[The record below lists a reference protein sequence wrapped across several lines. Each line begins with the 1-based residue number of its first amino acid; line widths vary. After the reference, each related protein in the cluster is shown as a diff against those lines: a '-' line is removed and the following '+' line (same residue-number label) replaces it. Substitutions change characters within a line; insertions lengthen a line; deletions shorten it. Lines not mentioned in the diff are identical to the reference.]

1 MKRKANDRERIA
13 KALGASR
20 VVEVQAISHQ
30 GPLGLLS
37 LREEIAHRLQST
49 GGRPTDPDWTERR
62 CVPFKP
68 EIWKGLFRLAK
79 EMSADGRKV
88 SPAQVAAMLVER
100 ELAKVG

>member
-20 VVEVQAISHQ
+20 VVEVQTTSHQ

-37 LREEIAHRLQST
+37 LREEIVRRLQST

-62 CVPFKP
+62 CVPFKQ
-68 EIWKGLFRLAK
+68 EIWEGLFRLSK
-79 EMSADGRKV
+79 EMSTDGRKV
-88 SPAQVAAMLVER
+88 TPAQVAAMLVEL
-100 ELAKVG
+100 ELAKVV